1 MFDKTSSIIRDSKPL
16 DYDYIP
22 DKLVGRDEQMKMLE
36 ILFEPLALHQRQCS
50 AMLTGSVGT
59 GKTVTARRFV
69 RDMAAYCAKA
79 GRPIDSIIVNCRN
92 RGSETAV
99 LQQIL
104 RYFDPG
110 CPNRGF
116 SVEEMLE
123 FIRRHL
129 MSSRRPMVVILDE
142 ADVLLK
148 RTTVDII
155 YQLTRFTDT
164 PENVPA
170 LSLILIS
177 QEPVYDL
184 LDEASRSTFR
194 KSNHVMFD
202 KYGRQQLR
210 DIIVDRADLA
220 LIPGTIGN
228 GAIDMLADNAADYG
242 DARLAIELLD
252 RSAVLAEKDS
262 EGEITVEHVRAAKAM
277 IYSAVP
283 EGKLLA
289 LDPNRRAVLLA
300 ISRAIKKSPYI
311 TTSAAEKTY
320 AVVCEE
326 YGIPCRKHTQFWTYM
341 QDLEKQGIIRTA
353 IKTDAEGRTTLIS
366 LPEIPA
372 KVLADKLEALIESDM
387 HGGSDEM

>member
-1 MFDKTSSIIRDSKPL
+1 
-16 DYDYIP
+16 
-22 DKLVGRDEQMKMLE
+22 
-36 ILFEPLALHQRQCS
+36 
-50 AMLTGSVGT
+50 
-59 GKTVTARRFV
+59 
-69 RDMAAYCAKA
+69 
-79 GRPIDSIIVNCRN
+79 
-92 RGSETAV
+92 
-99 LQQIL
+99 
-104 RYFDPG
+104 
-110 CPNRGF
+110 
-116 SVEEMLE
+116 
-123 FIRRHL
+123 
-129 MSSRRPMVVILDE
+129 MVVILDE

-220 LIPGTIGN
+220 LIPGTIGD

>member
-22 DKLVGRDEQMKMLE
+22 DRLVGRDEQMKTLE

-129 MSSRRPMVVILDE
+129 MSGRRPMVVILDE

-220 LIPGTIGN
+220 LIPGTIGD

>member
-129 MSSRRPMVVILDE
+129 MSNRRPMVVILDE

-341 QDLEKQGIIRTA
+341 QDLEKQSIIRTA